1 MKNILALSLL
11 GIATGC
17 ATADSVQQ
25 LSEEVKSLKAE
36 VESLKSTKPSAAAP
50 ADAAAAAAA
59 KTADGASEEDEA
71 AARTLF
77 TDASNLVQQGDYD
90 QAKAKLAEMKSKYP
104 TARTTR
110 RAQKLEAELEVIGKP
125 APATL
130 EVEEW
135 LQGQGEV
142 SLANGKPTLLV
153 FWEVWCP
160 HCKREVPELQA
171 TYEELKPKGLQMV
184 GLTKLSRNKSKEE
197 VMGFIK
203 DKGVTYPIAKEGG
216 AVSSIFNVS
225 GIPAAAIVKDGKIIW
240 RGHPARLDKAMLE
253 GLL

>member
-1 MKNILALSLL
+1 MKNLFTVSLL
-11 GIATGC
+11 GLATGC

-25 LSEEVKSLKAE
+25 LSEEVKTLKAE
-36 VESLKSTKPSAAAP
+36 VEELKSKPATAAAP
-50 ADAAAAAAA
+50 AAKAAAGA
-59 KTADGASEEDEA
+59 ASEEDEA
-71 AARTLF
+71 AARAIF
-77 TDASNLVQQGDYD
+77 TEASNLVQKGDYET
-90 QAKAKLAEMKSKYP
+90 AKTKLADMKSKYP

-142 SLANGKPTLLV
+142 SLSNGKPTLLV
-153 FWEVWCP
+153 FWEIWCP

-171 TYEELKPKGLQMV
+171 TYEELQPKGLQMV
-184 GLTKLSRNKSKEE
+184 GLTKMSRNKSKDEI
-197 VMGFIK
+197 MGFIEE
-203 DKGVTYPIAKEGG
+203 KGVTYPMAKEAGQI
-216 AVSSIFNVS
+216 SSVFNVS
-225 GIPAAAIVKDGKIIW
+225 GIPAAAIVKDGKIVW